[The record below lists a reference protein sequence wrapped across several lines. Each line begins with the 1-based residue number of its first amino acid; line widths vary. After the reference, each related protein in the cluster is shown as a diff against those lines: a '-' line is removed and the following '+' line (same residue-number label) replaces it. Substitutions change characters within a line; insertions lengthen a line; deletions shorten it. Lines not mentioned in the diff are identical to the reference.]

1 MSSPAEICN
10 RALSHLGSSKEISN
24 LMTDA
29 SSEAAACRRFYEP
42 ARDEVLRDFAHPFTT
57 TIAALAEVEQSPN
70 DEWDY
75 SYRYP
80 SDCMMFRKIQSGVR
94 NDRRETRVPMRIGR
108 DATGRLIFTDQANAI
123 GEYTYKE
130 TDISKWPIDLQN
142 ALSFLLAAYIATRV
156 TGGDPFK
163 LGEAALKKYMMM
175 KTKAENNALNEE
187 QPDSLPDSEFIQDRG

>member
-1 MSSPAEICN
+1 MSSDAEVCN
-10 RALSHLGSSKEISN
+10 RALSHLGSTKEISN
-24 LMTDA
+24 LTTDA
-29 SSEAAACRRFYEP
+29 SAEAASCRRFFQP

-57 TIAALAEVEQSPN
+57 TIVSLGLVQTNPN
-70 DEWDY
+70 NEWNY

-94 NDRRETRVPMRIGR
+94 NDRRETRVPYRIGK
-108 DATGRLIFTDQANAI
+108 DSTGKLIYTDEVNAI
-123 GEYTYKE
+123 GEYTFKE

-142 ALSFLLAAYIATRV
+142 ALSLLLASYIAPRV

-163 LGEAALKKYMMM
+163 LGEGALKKYFMM

-187 QPDSLPDSEFIQDRG
+187 QPDPPPDSEFIAERG